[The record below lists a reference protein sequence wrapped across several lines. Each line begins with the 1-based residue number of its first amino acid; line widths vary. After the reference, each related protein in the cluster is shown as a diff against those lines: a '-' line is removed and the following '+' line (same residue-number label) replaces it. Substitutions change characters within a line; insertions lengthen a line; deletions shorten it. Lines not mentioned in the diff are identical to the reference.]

1 MTSDKNQHD
10 KNKDT
15 NQKRNAHNQ
24 HNNYVLQCLDDREMG
39 VDFYQRFIA
48 DYAKGTF
55 VAETVTPCKGHYVSV
70 TQTYPRARS

>member
-1 MTSDKNQHD
+1 MTIDKNQHD

-39 VDFYQRFIA
+39 VDFYKR
-48 DYAKGTF
+48 
-55 VAETVTPCKGHYVSV
+55 
-70 TQTYPRARS
+70 